1 MSLGNDTTF
10 SMPVVPAYTTGGN
23 CGGGMWGG
31 DWSSWII
38 LFLIFG
44 MFNGGWG
51 GGFGGWGGGGANNPG
66 LQGIATRADI
76 NEGFALNDIQNGI
89 RGIQQGQCDTTYA
102 LNNSIMNGFHGVDN
116 AICTLGYQNQ
126 QAISGLSAQLAQC
139 CCDTRGAINE
149 VGTGVERAGWNLSK
163 QIGDC
168 CCDMEKMNMQ
178 SRFDAQTYN
187 CNTLQAIDKLGDRII
202 DYMAAERLQ
211 TLRDENQALR
221 LAASQSNQ
229 NAVLMAAMDAN
240 TATIL
245 RRTGA
250 ECPTPAYLVNAPTP
264 VNFPTNGCG
273 QVQFGGGWG
282 NGCGCNG

>member
-1 MSLGNDTTF
+1 MSLGNETTF

-51 GGFGGWGGGGANNPG
+51 GGFGGWGGGGAG
-66 LQGIATRADI
+66 LQGTLTRADI

-89 RGIQQGQCDTTYA
+89 RGIQQGQCDSTYA
-102 LNNSIMNGFHGVDN
+102 LNNSIMGGFHGVDN

-163 QIGDC
+163 QISDC

-202 DYMAAERLQ
+202 DYMAAERTQ
-211 TLRDENQALR
+211 NLRDENQALR

-229 NAVLMAAMDAN
+229 NAVLGARIDAAVAEL
-240 TATIL
+240 L
-245 RRTGA
+245 RRTGND
-250 ECPTPAYLVNAPTP
+250 CPTAAYLVQPPTP
-264 VNFPTNGCG
+264 VNFPVNGCG

-282 NGCGCNG
+282 CGCCA

>member
-51 GGFGGWGGGGANNPG
+51 GGFGGWGSGGAG
-66 LQGIATRADI
+66 LQGMATRADI

-102 LNNSIMNGFHGVDN
+102 LNNSIMSGFHGVDN

-163 QIGDC
+163 QISDC
-168 CCDMEKMNMQ
+168 CCDVEKMNMQ

-202 DYMAAERLQ
+202 DYMAAERTQ
-211 TLRDENQALR
+211 NLRDENQALR

-229 NAVLMAAMDAN
+229 NALLGARIDAAVAEL
-240 TATIL
+240 L
-245 RRTGA
+245 RRTGND
-250 ECPTPAYLVNAPTP
+250 CPSPAYLVQPPTP

-282 NGCGCNG
+282 CGNCA

>member
-1 MSLGNDTTF
+1 MSLGNETTF

-51 GGFGGWGGGGANNPG
+51 GGFGGWGGGGAG
-66 LQGIATRADI
+66 LQGTLTRADI

-89 RGIQQGQCDTTYA
+89 RGIQQGQCDSTYA
-102 LNNSIMNGFHGVDN
+102 LNNSIMGGFHGVDN

-163 QIGDC
+163 QISDC

-202 DYMAAERLQ
+202 DYMAAERTQ
-211 TLRDENQALR
+211 NLRDENQALR
-221 LAASQSNQ
+221 MAANLSNQ
-229 NAVLMAAMDAN
+229 NAVFGARIDAAVAEL
-240 TATIL
+240 L
-245 RRTGA
+245 RRTGND
-250 ECPTPAYLVNAPTP
+250 CPTAAYLVQPPTP

-273 QVQFGGGWG
+273 QVQFGGWG
-282 NGCGCNG
+282 NSPCGCCA

>member
-1 MSLGNDTTF
+1 MSLGNETTF

-51 GGFGGWGGGGANNPG
+51 GGFGGWGGGGAG
-66 LQGIATRADI
+66 LQGTLTRADI

-102 LNNSIMNGFHGVDN
+102 LNNSIMGGFHGVDN

-126 QAISGLSAQLAQC
+126 QAISGLSSQLAQC
-139 CCDTRGAINE
+139 CCDTKGAIND

-163 QIGDC
+163 QISDC
-168 CCDMEKMNMQ
+168 CCGMEKMNMQ

-202 DYMAAERLQ
+202 DYMAAERTQ
-211 TLRDENQALR
+211 NLRDENQALR

-229 NAVLMAAMDAN
+229 NAVLGARIDAAVAEL
-240 TATIL
+240 L
-245 RRTGA
+245 RRTGND
-250 ECPTPAYLVNAPTP
+250 CPTAAYLVQPPTP
-264 VNFPTNGCG
+264 VNFPVNGCG

-282 NGCGCNG
+282 CGNCA

>member
-1 MSLGNDTTF
+1 MSLGNETTF

-51 GGFGGWGGGGANNPG
+51 GGFGGWGGGGAG
-66 LQGIATRADI
+66 LQGMATRADI

-89 RGIQQGQCDTTYA
+89 RGIQQGQCDSTYA
-102 LNNSIMNGFHGVDN
+102 LNNSIMGGFHGVDN

-163 QIGDC
+163 QISDC

-202 DYMAAERLQ
+202 DYMAAERTQ
-211 TLRDENQALR
+211 NLRDENQALR
-221 LAASQSNQ
+221 MAANLSNQ
-229 NAVLMAAMDAN
+229 NAVFGARIDAAVAEL
-240 TATIL
+240 L
-245 RRTGA
+245 RRTGND
-250 ECPTPAYLVNAPTP
+250 CPTAAYLVQPPTP

-282 NGCGCNG
+282 CGSCA

>member
-51 GGFGGWGGGGANNPG
+51 GGFGGWGGGGAG

-102 LNNSIMNGFHGVDN
+102 LNNSIMSGFHGVDN

-126 QAISGLSAQLAQC
+126 QAISGLSAQLAQ
-139 CCDTRGAINE
+139 
-149 VGTGVERAGWNLSK
+149 
-163 QIGDC
+163 C

-264 VNFPTNGCG
+264 VNFPVNACG
-273 QVQFGGGWG
+273 QVQFG
-282 NGCGCNG
+282 NGCCA

>member
-1 MSLGNDTTF
+1 MSLGNETTF

-51 GGFGGWGGGGANNPG
+51 GGFGGWGGGAG
-66 LQGIATRADI
+66 LQGTLTRADI

-102 LNNSIMNGFHGVDN
+102 LNNSIMGGFHGVDN

-163 QIGDC
+163 QISDC

-202 DYMAAERLQ
+202 DYMAAERTQ
-211 TLRDENQALR
+211 NLRDENQALR

-229 NAVLMAAMDAN
+229 NAALGARIDAAVAEL
-240 TATIL
+240 L
-245 RRTGA
+245 RRTGND
-250 ECPTPAYLVNAPTP
+250 CPTAAYLVQPPTP
-264 VNFPTNGCG
+264 VNFPVNGCG
-273 QVQFGGGWG
+273 QVQFGGWG
-282 NGCGCNG
+282 NSPCGCCA

>member
-1 MSLGNDTTF
+1 MSLGNETTF

-51 GGFGGWGGGGANNPG
+51 GGFGGWGGGGAG
-66 LQGIATRADI
+66 LQGMATRADI

-89 RGIQQGQCDTTYA
+89 RGIQQGQCDSTYA
-102 LNNSIMNGFHGVDN
+102 LNNSIMGGFHGVDN

-163 QIGDC
+163 QISDC

-202 DYMAAERLQ
+202 DYMAAERTQ
-211 TLRDENQALR
+211 NLRDENQALR

-229 NAVLMAAMDAN
+229 NAALGARIDAAVAEL
-240 TATIL
+240 L
-245 RRTGA
+245 RRTGND
-250 ECPTPAYLVNAPTP
+250 CPTAAYLVQPPTP
-264 VNFPTNGCG
+264 VNFPVNGCG
-273 QVQFGGGWG
+273 QVQFGGWG
-282 NGCGCNG
+282 NSPCGCCA

>member
-102 LNNSIMNGFHGVDN
+102 LNNSITSGFHGVDN

-149 VGTGVERAGWNLSK
+149 VGNGVERAGWNLSK

-264 VNFPTNGCG
+264 VNFPVNACG
-273 QVQFGGGWG
+273 QVQFGSGWG
-282 NGCGCNG
+282 CGNCA

>member
-1 MSLGNDTTF
+1 MSLGNETTLT
-10 SMPVVPAYTTGGN
+10 MPVMPAYTTGGN

-44 MFNGGWG
+44 MFGGGWG
-51 GGFGGWGGGGANNPG
+51 GGFGGWGGGGAG
-66 LQGIATRADI
+66 LQGMATRADI

-89 RGIQQGQCDTTYA
+89 RGIQQGQCDSTYA
-102 LNNSIMNGFHGVDN
+102 LNNSIMGGFHGVDN

-149 VGTGVERAGWNLSK
+149 VGTGVERAGWNLSR
-163 QIGDC
+163 QISDC

-202 DYMAAERLQ
+202 DYMAAERTQ
-211 TLRDENQALR
+211 NLRDENQALR

-229 NAVLMAAMDAN
+229 NAVLGARIDAAVAEL
-240 TATIL
+240 L
-245 RRTGA
+245 RRTGND
-250 ECPTPAYLVNAPTP
+250 CPTAAYLVQPPTP

-273 QVQFGGGWG
+273 QVQFGGY
-282 NGCGCNG
+282 GCGCSA